1 METRSIEDLDRAL
14 SEMGMLTATQMIHG
28 QPLMRHAG
36 VCDLDT
42 FKQWLTMRRK
52 ELLLMKAGLVVD
64 GKEKS
69 ELFEWVMAHHA
80 AFEEVLVNF
89 NSANQVDLNMQVEDP
104 EKERNNN
111 RQLAELAV
119 QKFNRTKAVGTKVTY
134 LKSEIEGKQITAV
147 VKPAYIQG
155 DSTPMVVLEG
165 IGIALLDKVELI

>member
-1 METRSIEDLDRAL
+1 METRSIEELDRAL
-14 SEMGMLTATQMIHG
+14 SEMGMLTVTQMIHG

-42 FKQWLTMRRK
+42 FKQWLTMRHEESLR
-52 ELLLMKAGLVVD
+52 MKAGLIVD

-80 AFEEVLVNF
+80 AFSEVLVNF
-89 NSANQVDLNMQVEDP
+89 NSVNLLGSDVQAEQP
-104 EKERNNN
+104 ERNHN

-119 QKFNRTKAVGTKVTY
+119 QKFNRTNAVGTKVTY

-155 DSTPMVVLEG
+155 DSSPMVVLEG
-165 IGIALLDKVELI
+165 IGIAQLDKVEPI